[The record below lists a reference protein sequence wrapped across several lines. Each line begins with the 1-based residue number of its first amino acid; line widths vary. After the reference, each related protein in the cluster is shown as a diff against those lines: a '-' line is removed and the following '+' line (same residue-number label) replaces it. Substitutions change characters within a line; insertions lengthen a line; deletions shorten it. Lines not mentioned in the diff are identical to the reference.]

1 MPPLAELRDWLGV
14 ATGVVALCAF
24 VVGLI
29 QLRLLLRNAELQT
42 NLQVIQAERSVWQLA
57 LVNPELAPNILK
69 ERWGKGVGSER
80 LFACMLFDHY
90 EALYFQFR
98 RGAIPRAYWAG
109 IERAMIEHIAS
120 PTLRAIWDQH
130 KDLYW
135 SPFTHCIETKLASVY
150 ERARQGSMSARPAP
164 ASTSAPA

>member
-1 MPPLAELRDWLGV
+1 MPASLAEIRDWLSV
-14 ATGVVALCAF
+14 ATGVAALCAF
-24 VVGLI
+24 VVGLV

-42 NLQVIQAERSVWQLA
+42 NLAVIQAERSVWQLA
-57 LVNPELAPNILK
+57 LTNPEIAPAIMK
-69 ERWGKGVGSER
+69 ERWGEGVGCER

-135 SPFTHCIETKLASVY
+135 RPFTRQVEERLPKAAAS
-150 ERARQGSMSARPAP
+150 M
-164 ASTSAPA
+164 

>member
-1 MPPLAELRDWLGV
+1 MVPALAELRDWLGV
-14 ATGVVALCAF
+14 ATGIVALCAF

-29 QLRLLLRNAELQT
+29 QLALLLRNAELQT
-42 NLQVIQAERSVWQLA
+42 NLAVIQAERSVWQLA
-57 LVNPELAPNILK
+57 LVNPELAPAIMR
-69 ERWGKGVGSER
+69 ERWGEGGQGNER

-90 EALYFQFR
+90 EALYFQYR

-109 IERAMIEHIAS
+109 IERAIIEHIGS

-135 SPFTHCIETKLASVY
+135 APFTRQVE
-150 ERARQGSMSARPAP
+150 ERLGAA
-164 ASTSAPA
+164 SAPGQAAVAPMHRRGSIAR